1 MNELEIAQHTFSV
14 FDHLPLGVLVL
25 RQDLV
30 VVFWNRCLEEWT
42 GLARSTLIGRPISSH
57 FPHFQDPQYTASL
70 QHIFTGGPPAVLLS
84 PSHQHLMPAPLPNGQ
99 MRWLQMTVTLVPS
112 AAGPGCYALLTV
124 QDVTEQQRHR
134 HACQIAQQHAD
145 AERQTCERL
154 EAQLCQTQKLE
165 AIGTLAGGIAHDF
178 NNMLSAILGFAELAV
193 DDIPAESPVQHYL
206 QHILTAGRR
215 ARDLVQQILTFCRQ
229 HNPRRQPVQLHLL
242 VKEAL
247 KMLRA
252 SLPATIAI
260 ESHIETASGT
270 VIADPTQMHQ
280 ILVNLCTNAEYA
292 MRETGGTLDVSLATV
307 EVDTLFATAHPP
319 LRPGPHVQL
328 TVRDT
333 GHGMPQEVLE
343 HIFEPFFT
351 TKSVGEGTGM
361 GLAMVQSIVLNH
373 GGAITVES
381 TPGQGTTFEIYLP
394 CGKGAV
400 GISARLEEALPSG
413 HYERI
418 LFVDDEL
425 ALIHLGQAML
435 ERLGYRAVARTSAP
449 EALELFR
456 AAPQQFDLVIT
467 DQTMP
472 QMTGET
478 FVRELRCIRPDIPVI
493 LCTGFSHTM
502 TAEKARSLGIN
513 TLLMKP
519 LVSSDLGRAIHRV
532 LMPRAA

>member
-1 MNELEIAQHTFSV
+1 MNDLEMAQQTLSIL
-14 FDHLPLGVLVL
+14 DHLPMGVLVL

-42 GLARSTLIGRPISSH
+42 GLARSTLIGRPIQEH
-57 FPHFQDPQYTASL
+57 LPHFQDPQYSASL
-70 QHIFTGGPPAVLLS
+70 QHIFAGGPPTARSS
-84 PSHQHLMPAPLPNGQ
+84 PLHQYLIPTPLPNGQ
-99 MRWLQMTVTLVPS
+99 MRRVQTTVTPVAS
-112 AAGPGCYALLTV
+112 ADGLSCYALLTV

-134 HACQIAQQHAD
+134 HDCQVAQQHAD
-145 AERQTCERL
+145 AERQTRERL

-193 DDIPAESPVQHYL
+193 DDIPEASPVQHYL

-229 HNPRRQPVQLHLL
+229 HNPKRQPVQLHLL

-252 SLPATIAI
+252 SLPVTIAI
-260 ESHIETASGT
+260 ESHIESTSST

-307 EVDTLFATAHPP
+307 EIDTLFATAHPP

-333 GHGMPQEVLE
+333 GHGMPQRVLE

-381 TPGQGTTFEIYLP
+381 TPGQGTTFEIHLP
-394 CGKGAV
+394 CSKGAV
-400 GISARLEEALPSG
+400 GVSARLEEAIPSG

-418 LFVDDEL
+418 LFVDDEI
-425 ALIHLGQAML
+425 ALTYLGQAML
-435 ERLGYRAVARTSAP
+435 DRLGYRAEVSTSAP

-456 AAPQQFDLVIT
+456 AAPHQFDLVIT

-478 FVRELRCIRPDIPVI
+478 FVRELRRIRPDIPVI

-513 TLLMKP
+513 ALLMKP
-519 LVSSDLGRAIHRV
+519 LVSSDLGQAIHRV